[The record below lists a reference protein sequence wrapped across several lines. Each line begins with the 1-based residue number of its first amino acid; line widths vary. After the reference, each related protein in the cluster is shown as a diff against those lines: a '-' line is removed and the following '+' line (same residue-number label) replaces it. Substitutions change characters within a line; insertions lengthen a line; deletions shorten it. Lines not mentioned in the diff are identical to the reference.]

1 MKVDWLIVGAGFTGL
16 VVAERIASQLG
27 KKVLV
32 VERRDHIGGNA
43 YDHYDANGILVHR
56 YGPHLF
62 HTNSEKVWRYLSRFT
77 EWHPYH
83 HKVLAQVDGKKV
95 PIPFNLNSLHALFS
109 PGYASKLEELLLK
122 HYGSGNKVPILKLRR
137 EASGELYILAEYIY
151 EKLFYG
157 YNLKQWGLTP
167 EELGPG
173 VSGRV
178 PVHIS
183 RDDRYFQDRYQAVP
197 KHGYTRMFQRMANHP
212 NIKVLLNADYREIE
226 GEVRFD
232 GMVYTGLSDEF
243 FEYMYGELPYR
254 SLRFEF
260 NYHLVD
266 AYQEVAQLNF
276 PNEHSYTRI
285 SEYKHITGQ
294 HAYGTTVSI
303 EYPEAYSRKRNL
315 PYYPVPREE
324 NRKRYNLYLAEAQ
337 SLRKKVLFAGRLADY
352 KYYNMDQAVAR
363 ALDVFEKH
371 VLPHTGNMTR
381 EPRFPLQR

>member
-16 VVAERIASQLG
+16 VLAERIASQLG

-32 VERRDHIGGNA
+32 VERREHIGGNA
-43 YDHYDANGILVHR
+43 YDHYDGNGILVHR

-62 HTNSEKVWRYLSRFT
+62 HTNSEKVWRYLSQFT
-77 EWHPYH
+77 EWHPYYH
-83 HKVLAQVDGKKV
+83 RVLALVDGKKV
-95 PIPFNLNSLHALFS
+95 PVPFNLNSLYAVFT

-122 HYGSGNKVPILKLRR
+122 HYGFGSKVPILKLRR
-137 EASGELYILAEYIY
+137 EARGELHFLADYIY

-173 VSGRV
+173 VTGRV

-183 RDDRYFQDRYQAVP
+183 RDNRYFQDRYQAIP
-197 KHGYTRMFQRMANHP
+197 KHGYTQMLKRMANHP
-212 NIKVLLNADYREIE
+212 NIKVLLNADYWEIE
-226 GEVRFD
+226 GEVKFD
-232 GMVYTGLSDEF
+232 GMVYTGLIDEF
-243 FEYMYGELPYR
+243 FEYIHGELPYR

-260 NYHLVD
+260 SYHLVD
-266 AYQEVAQLNF
+266 AYQEVAQLNY

-294 HAYGTTVSI
+294 RAYGTTISM
-303 EYPEAYSRKRNL
+303 EYPEAYSREQNL
-315 PYYPVPREE
+315 PFYPIPLKE
-324 NRKRYNLYLAEAQ
+324 NRKRYNLYLSEAE
-337 SLRKKVLFAGRLADY
+337 SLKKRVLFAGRLADY

-363 ALDVFEKH
+363 ALGVFEK
-371 VLPHTGNMTR
+371 LIAGDAENR
-381 EPRFPLQR
+381 PRGPSFPLQP